1 MLGLKDMSHEL
12 PKAYDPSVIEE
23 RWAEYWVR
31 ERLFDVATTEGTQEG
46 VKKFTMLLPPPNV
59 TGRLH
64 MGHML
69 NQTEMDILTR
79 WHRMSGEVAM
89 WVPGTDHAGIATQM
103 MVERQLA
110 SEGTKRQ
117 ELGRVAFVERVWEW
131 KGVYGGRHPRP
142 DEAAGRERGLGPR
155 VLHHGR
161 SAERRGERGVRSP
174 A

>member
-1 MLGLKDMSHEL
+1 MSHEL

-31 ERLFDVATTEGTQEG
+31 ERLFDVATAEGTQEG
-46 VKKFTMLLPPPNV
+46 VRKFTMLLPPPNV

-110 SEGTKRQ
+110 S
-117 ELGRVAFVERVWEW
+117 
-131 KGVYGGRHPRP
+131 
-142 DEAAGRERGLGPR
+142 
-155 VLHHGR
+155 
-161 SAERRGERGVRSP
+161 
-174 A
+174 